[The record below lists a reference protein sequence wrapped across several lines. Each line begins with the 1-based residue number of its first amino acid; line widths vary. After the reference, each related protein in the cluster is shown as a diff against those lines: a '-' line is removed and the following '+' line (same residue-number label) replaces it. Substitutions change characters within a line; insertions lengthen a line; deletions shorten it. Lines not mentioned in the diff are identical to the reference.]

1 MKFDATHEIIGWAG
15 MSLVLAAFA
24 FNAFNVILPESFIY
38 ALFNI
43 IGSAGIIYASAYK
56 KDYQPVV
63 LNLIWI
69 AIAVFLMIKVII

>member
-15 MSLVLAAFA
+15 NL
-24 FNAFNVILPESFIY
+24 IY

-43 IGSAGIIYASAYK
+43 IGSAGIIYASSYK

-63 LNLIWI
+63 LNFIWI